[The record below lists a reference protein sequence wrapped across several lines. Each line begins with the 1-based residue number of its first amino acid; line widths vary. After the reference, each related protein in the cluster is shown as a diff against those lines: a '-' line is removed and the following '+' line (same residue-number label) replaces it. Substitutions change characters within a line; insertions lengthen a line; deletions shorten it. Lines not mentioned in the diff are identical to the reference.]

1 MCGHEPLAVHGAS
14 RKPRFR
20 RQLAKQHTDV
30 LFSQKQSQPVYL
42 TCPNCETVYAVRA
55 AMLRDGQGEVRCGT
69 CRLIFNALDGL
80 SDELPT
86 ARVSVQSSTQT
97 SDGEVAV
104 PVSSAEPADAQ
115 QAVSNVDST
124 GMANATVSATISG
137 LANTAVPP
145 ALREDL
151 DNLHGA
157 GAPAVRQTGL
167 WLVAVIGLLALA
179 FQYLWF
185 APEDLSRRF
194 PQLGPQ
200 VRSFCLQA
208 GCLQHAE
215 RAPQLIRVLSRD
227 VRAHPR
233 YEGALLVTAT
243 FSNAAGWAQPF
254 PGLRFSLYDVN
265 GRTIAART
273 FTPVQY
279 LAGVL
284 PADAPLPPGQAVQV
298 ALEMLAPEE
307 AAVSFE
313 FTFL

>member
-1 MCGHEPLAVHGAS
+1 M
-14 RKPRFR
+14 
-20 RQLAKQHTDV
+20 
-30 LFSQKQSQPVYL
+30 YL

-69 CRLIFNALDGL
+69 CRLIFNALDSL
-80 SDELPT
+80 SDDLPT
-86 ARVSVQSSTQT
+86 ARIS
-97 SDGEVAV
+97 EE
-104 PVSSAEPADAQ
+104 PSSAPESTDSLEREEENTSGEASALVED
-115 QAVSNVDST
+115 SESTKVDL
-124 GMANATVSATISG
+124 SG
-137 LANTAVPP
+137 LAA
-145 ALREDL
+145 
-151 DNLHGA
+151 A
-157 GAPAVRQTGL
+157 GASSTLQEELDSLHEVSAPTMRHTGL
-167 WLVAVIGLLALA
+167 WMVAALGLLALA

-194 PQLGPQ
+194 PLLQSQ
-200 VRSFCLQA
+200 VQSFCLKA
-208 GCLQHAE
+208 GCMARAE
-215 RAPQLIRVLSRD
+215 RAPELIRVLSRD

-243 FSNAAGWAQPF
+243 FSNAASWSQPF

-265 GRTIAART
+265 GRTIASRT
-273 FTPVQY
+273 FAPAQY

-284 PADAPLPPGQAVQV
+284 PVDASLPPGQAVQV

>member
-1 MCGHEPLAVHGAS
+1 M
-14 RKPRFR
+14 
-20 RQLAKQHTDV
+20 
-30 LFSQKQSQPVYL
+30 YL

-69 CRLIFNALDGL
+69 CRLIFNALDSL
-80 SDELPT
+80 SDELPV
-86 ARVSVQSSTQT
+86 ARVPIESCAAPAAAAEM
-97 SDGEVAV
+97 DGE
-104 PVSSAEPADAQ
+104 EQ
-115 QAVSNVDST
+115 Q
-124 GMANATVSATISG
+124 SATAASAAAEDPVAASADFPSLEHDG
-137 LANTAVPP
+137 VPP

-151 DNLHGA
+151 DRLHA
-157 GAPAVRQTGL
+157 ASAPVMRHTGL
-167 WLVAVIGLLALA
+167 WLMAAFGLLALG

-194 PQLGPQ
+194 PQVRSQ
-200 VRSFCLQA
+200 VESFCLRA
-208 GCLQHAE
+208 GCMARAE
-215 RAPQLIRVLSRD
+215 RAPQLMRVLSRD

-243 FSNAAGWAQPF
+243 FSNGASWAQPF
-254 PGLRFSLYDVN
+254 PQLRFSLYDVN

-284 PADAPLPPGQAVQV
+284 PADARLPPGQAMQV